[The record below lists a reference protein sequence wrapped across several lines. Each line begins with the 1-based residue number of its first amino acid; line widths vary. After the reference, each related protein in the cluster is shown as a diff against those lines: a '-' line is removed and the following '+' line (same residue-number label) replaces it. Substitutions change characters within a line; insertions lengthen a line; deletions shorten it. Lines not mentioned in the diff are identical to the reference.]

1 MQSASKGFRACLRLR
16 NDQEVAR
23 VQIWAAHHCALST
36 MFRSDRFTTILIGL
50 KDEARSSASF
60 ARTIHSVLNK
70 LAIPTG
76 AQTLR
81 GRWLSLI
88 TVGEC
93 VALCTGMS
101 DAPSKT
107 EPMGESGAAQSSTCN
122 VSSADGDTKIVV
134 LHGD

>member
-23 VQIWAAHHCALST
+23 VQIWAAHHCALSA

-60 ARTIHSVLNK
+60 ARTIRSVLNK

-93 VALCTGMS
+93 VALCVGVS
-101 DAPSKT
+101 DLPSGA
-107 EPMGESGAAQSSTCN
+107 EPIGESGAAQSSTCN

-134 LHGD
+134 LQER

>member
-23 VQIWAAHHCALST
+23 VQMWAARCCALSA

-60 ARTIHSVLNK
+60 ARTIRSVLNK
-70 LAIPTG
+70 HAIPTG

-88 TVGEC
+88 TAGEC
-93 VALCTGMS
+93 VALCVGVS
-101 DAPSKT
+101 DSPSGA
-107 EPMGESGAAQSSTCN
+107 EPIGESGAAQSSMHN
-122 VSSADGDTKIVV
+122 VSSADGDTKVVV
-134 LHGD
+134 LQER